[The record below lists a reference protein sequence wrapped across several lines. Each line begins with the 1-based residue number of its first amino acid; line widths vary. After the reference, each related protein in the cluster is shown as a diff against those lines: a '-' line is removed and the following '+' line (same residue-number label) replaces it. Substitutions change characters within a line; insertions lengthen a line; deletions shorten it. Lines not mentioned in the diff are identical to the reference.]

1 MKVLIWNKN
10 EASILKVWNTNLG
23 GTDFEGRLWKFRA
36 HNWNKNLKPGKF
48 EMSFNARVEGL
59 MALKPNGN

>member
-1 MKVLIWNKN
+1 M
-10 EASILKVWNTNLG
+10 KVWNTNLG